1 MAEFTR
7 ATPDIGFTNFINP
20 GVVDKSTATAIEGLG
35 NAAIQLDTA
44 LAKKR
49 FAEDLENL
57 ETARLAGFKAGV
69 AAQEENASTLSSE
82 DQSAVDEVA
91 AQLGKRQA
99 AAKQGI
105 ISDMRYRVEG
115 ERLLRMAMAK
125 RPGLAQE
132 FRQMAATFLGTDVVG
147 ASRDALL
154 ALDEQYDNEQTAAK
168 KAEAKAKEDEFNR
181 AYELAKEVGMGHLI
195 ASAAR
200 GGDLDA
206 GLKLFYSE
214 DFQKEVAA
222 YMELKSQTTALEL
235 KNRGKQAGQQYTQD
249 TRDADFVVTSQGK
262 LAEFIPKIKDTIGK
276 LLEMPPQTRIDT
288 IKQILTGASF
298 DPGDGQPVNFLQYIK
313 NQRDMLTAN
322 ARANGVSEQT
332 IKEQRESWDYII
344 GNIERL
350 TDPNYDA
357 GQLEGDLKRIVATS
371 SINLVRDS
379 AMLRQVAAIDRM
391 VPNAGAN
398 LLDRNGVYGNQLAAE
413 LGRVM
418 GRNNAP
424 EDTVRYA
431 GGIVSNLSRTMF
443 IDNKAAP
450 LPPGN
455 ADQTTNALVVM
466 LEAFVSTPEFR
477 MDYFSKPNA
486 GVMSVIG
493 QQGYGA
499 MYRQVLGDENADRLS
514 QAAAKAAF
522 RAISVAA
529 TQLRRDHPELA
540 GKLTATKPGK
550 GREIITINGEV
561 SDAARQAV
569 EAMNRKLGAGYIYN
583 FFRGIGGM
591 KDDASVLNYINRYGQ
606 VKPQDV
612 PKNGTASAKPSTTG
626 SHWWENLYDD

>member
-7 ATPDIGFTNFINP
+7 ATPDIGFANYINP
-20 GVVDKSTATAIEGLG
+20 GVQDTSTAAAIEGLG

-57 ETARLAGFKAGV
+57 ETARLVGFKAGV
-69 AAQEENASTLSSE
+69 AAQEEEGAGPLSP
-82 DQSAVDEVA
+82 DDRSAVEEVA
-91 AQLGKRQA
+91 SQLGKRQA
-99 AAKQGI
+99 AAKQGV

-132 FRQMAATFLGTDVVG
+132 LRQMAATFLGTDVVG

-154 ALDEQYDNEQTAAK
+154 ELDEQYEKDQAAQK
-168 KAEAKAKEDEFNR
+168 KAEAKAKEDEFER
-181 AYELAKEVGMGHLI
+181 AYELAKQAGMGHII
-195 ASAAR
+195 AAAAR

-206 GLKLFYSE
+206 GLKRFYSE
-214 DFQKEVAA
+214 DVQTELAA
-222 YMELKSQTTALEL
+222 YMELQAKTQAIKWKDE
-235 KNRGKQAGQQYTQD
+235 GKQAGQRYTQD
-249 TRDADFVVTSQGK
+249 TRDADFVVSSQGQ
-262 LAEFIPKIKDTIGK
+262 LAEFIPKIKDTIGN
-276 LLEMPPQTRIDT
+276 LLQLDPQTRIDAL
-288 IKQILTGASF
+288 KQILTGASF

-313 NQRDMLTAN
+313 NQRDMMTAN

-332 IKEQRESWDYII
+332 INEQRESWDYII

-357 GQLEGDLKRIVATS
+357 GQLEGALKRIVAIS

-379 AMLRQVAAIDRM
+379 ALMRQVAAIDRV
-391 VPNAGAN
+391 VPSAGAN
-398 LLDRNGVYGNQLAAE
+398 LLERNGVYGNQLASE

-418 GRNNAP
+418 ARNNAP
-424 EDTVRYA
+424 EDTVRHA

-450 LPPGN
+450 LPPEN
-455 ADQTTNALVVM
+455 ADQTTEALVTT
-466 LEAFVSTPEFR
+466 LEAFVASPDFR

-486 GVMSVIG
+486 GVMSAMG

-499 MYRQVLGDENADRLS
+499 MYRQVLGDENAERLA
-514 QAAAKAAF
+514 QAAAKATY

-583 FFRGIGGM
+583 FFRGVGEM
-591 KDDASVLNYINRYGQ
+591 KDDTAVLNYINRYGQ
-606 VKPQDV
+606 VKPQVV
-612 PKNGTASAKPSTTG
+612 PKSGTASSKPSTTG
-626 SHWWENLYDD
+626 SNWWENI

>member
-7 ATPDIGFTNFINP
+7 ATPDIGFANYINP
-20 GVVDKSTATAIEGLG
+20 GVQDTSTAAAIEGLG

-57 ETARLAGFKAGV
+57 ETARLVGFKAGV
-69 AAQEENASTLSSE
+69 ASQEEGAGPLSP
-82 DQSAVDEVA
+82 DDRSAVEEVA
-91 AQLGKRQA
+91 SQLGKRQA
-99 AAKQGI
+99 AAKQGV

-132 FRQMAATFLGTDVVG
+132 LRQMAATFLGTDVVG

-154 ALDEQYDNEQTAAK
+154 ALDEQYENEQAAKK
-168 KAEAKAKEDEFNR
+168 KAEAKAKEDEFER
-181 AYELAKEVGMGHLI
+181 VYELAKQAGMGHII
-195 ASAAR
+195 AAAAR

-206 GLKLFYSE
+206 GLKRFYSE
-214 DFQKEVAA
+214 DVQTELAA
-222 YMELKSQTTALEL
+222 YMELQAKTQAIKWKDE
-235 KNRGKQAGQQYTQD
+235 GKQAGQRYTQD
-249 TRDADFVVTSQGK
+249 TRDADFVVSSQGQ
-262 LAEFIPKIKDTIGK
+262 LAEFIPKIKDTIGN
-276 LLEMPPQTRIDT
+276 LLQLDPQTRIDAL
-288 IKQILTGASF
+288 KQILTGASF

-313 NQRDMLTAN
+313 NQRDMMTAN

-332 IKEQRESWDYII
+332 INEQRESWDYII

-357 GQLEGDLKRIVATS
+357 GQLEGALKRIVAIS

-379 AMLRQVAAIDRM
+379 ALMRQVAAIDRV
-391 VPNAGAN
+391 VPSAGAN
-398 LLDRNGVYGNQLAAE
+398 LLERNGVYGNQLASE

-418 GRNNAP
+418 ARNNAP
-424 EDTVRYA
+424 EDTVRHA

-450 LPPGN
+450 LPPEN
-455 ADQTTNALVVM
+455 ADQTTEALVTT
-466 LEAFVSTPEFR
+466 LEAFVASPDFR

-486 GVMSVIG
+486 GVMSAMG

-499 MYRQVLGDENADRLS
+499 MYRQVLGDENAERLA
-514 QAAAKAAF
+514 QAAAKATY

-540 GKLTATKPGK
+540 GKLTATQPGK

-583 FFRGIGGM
+583 FFRGVGEM
-591 KDDASVLNYINRYGQ
+591 KDDTAVLNYINRYGQ
-606 VKPQDV
+606 VKPKAV
-612 PKNGTASAKPSTTG
+612 PKSGTASSKPSTTG
-626 SHWWENLYDD
+626 SNWWENI

>member
-7 ATPDIGFTNFINP
+7 ATPDIGFANYINP
-20 GVVDKSTATAIEGLG
+20 GVRDTSTAEAIEGLG

-57 ETARLAGFKAGV
+57 ETARLVGFKAGV
-69 AAQEENASTLSSE
+69 AAQEEGVGPLSP
-82 DQSAVDEVA
+82 DDRSAVEEVA
-91 AQLGKRQA
+91 SQLGKRQA
-99 AAKQGI
+99 AAKQGV

-132 FRQMAATFLGTDVVG
+132 LRQMAATFLGTDVVG

-154 ALDEQYDNEQTAAK
+154 ALDEQYENEQAAK
-168 KAEAKAKEDEFNR
+168 QKAEAKAIEDEFER
-181 AYELAKEVGMGHLI
+181 VYELAKQAGMGHII
-195 ASAAR
+195 AAAAR
-200 GGDLDA
+200 GNNLEA
-206 GLKLFYSE
+206 GLQRFYSE
-214 DFQKEVAA
+214 DVQTELAA
-222 YMELKSQTTALEL
+222 YMELQAKTQAIKWKDE
-235 KNRGKQAGQQYTQD
+235 GKRAGQSYTQD
-249 TRDADFVVTSQGK
+249 TRDADFVVSSQGQ
-262 LAEFIPKIKDTIGK
+262 LAEFIPKIKDTIGN
-276 LLEMPPQTRIDT
+276 LLQLDPQTRIDAL
-288 IKQILTGASF
+288 KQILTGASF

-332 IKEQRESWDYII
+332 INEQREGWDYII

-350 TDPNYDA
+350 ADPNYDA

-379 AMLRQVAAIDRM
+379 ALMRQVAAIDRV
-391 VPNAGAN
+391 VPSAGAN
-398 LLDRNGVYGNQLAAE
+398 LLERNGVYGNQLASE

-418 GRNNAP
+418 ARNNAP
-424 EDTVRYA
+424 EDTVRHA

-450 LPPGN
+450 LPPEN
-455 ADQTTNALVVM
+455 ADQTTDALVTT
-466 LEAFVSTPEFR
+466 LEAFVASPDFR

-486 GVMSVIG
+486 GVMSAMG

-499 MYRQVLGDENADRLS
+499 MYRQVLGEDNAERLA
-514 QAAAKAAF
+514 QAAAKATY

-550 GREIITINGEV
+550 GREIITITGEV

-591 KDDASVLNYINRYGQ
+591 KDDTSVLNYINRYGQ
-606 VKPQDV
+606 VKPQVV
-612 PKNGTASAKPSTTG
+612 PKSGTASAKPSTTG
-626 SHWWENLYDD
+626 SNWWENI

>member
-20 GVVDKSTATAIEGLG
+20 GVVDKSTASAIEGLG

-57 ETARLAGFKAGV
+57 ETARLSGFKAGV
-69 AAQEENASTLSSE
+69 AAQEENAAGLLSPE

-154 ALDEQYDNEQTAAK
+154 ALDEQYEREQEAK
-168 KAEAKAKEDEFNR
+168 KSAEEKAIEDEFDR
-181 AYELAKEVGMGHLI
+181 IYDLAKQAGVAHII
-195 ASAAR
+195 ANAAR
-200 GGDLDA
+200 GGNLRA
-206 GLKLFYSE
+206 GIELFYSE
-214 DFQKEVAA
+214 PIQAEVRAF
-222 YMELKSQTTALEL
+222 MELDAQTRAMEMR
-235 KNRGKQAGQQYTQD
+235 NRGKQAGQQYTQE
-249 TRDADFVVTSQGK
+249 TRDVDFVTTSQAK
-262 LAEFIPKIKDTIGK
+262 LAEFIPRIKETVGN
-276 LLEMPPQTRIDT
+276 LLELDPLTRIDAL
-288 IKQILTGASF
+288 KQILTGAAF

-313 NQRDMLTAN
+313 NQRDIMTAN

-332 IKEQRESWDYII
+332 INEQREAWDYII

-350 TDPNYDA
+350 ADPNYDA
-357 GQLEGDLKRIVATS
+357 SQLEADLRRITAIA

-379 AMLRQVAAIDRM
+379 ALMRQVAAIDRL
-391 VPNAGAN
+391 VPSAGAA

-418 GRNNAP
+418 DRNNAP
-424 EDTVRYA
+424 EDTVRHA

-450 LPPGN
+450 LPQEN
-455 ADQTTNALVVM
+455 ADQTTDALVAM

-486 GVMSVIG
+486 GVMSVMG

-499 MYRQVLGDENADRLS
+499 MYRKVLGDENADRLS

-540 GKLTATKPGK
+540 GKLTATRPGK

-606 VKPQDV
+606 VKPQAV
-612 PKNGTASAKPSTTG
+612 PKSASSSAKPNPTG
-626 SHWWENLYDD
+626 GYWWENL